1 MREVISRCNQV
12 QSGAICHLPE
22 ERLPVAESWR
32 DGPEL
37 KVELAPRLQWQR
49 AGRVEWTNHVRRLG
63 LHRHVAMGRIWQRDL
78 VGTQLVLG
86 DADRQNVKPELVG
99 DGGVGQ

>member
-32 DGPEL
+32 DGP
-37 KVELAPRLQWQR
+37 
-49 AGRVEWTNHVRRLG
+49 
-63 LHRHVAMGRIWQRDL
+63 
-78 VGTQLVLG
+78 
-86 DADRQNVKPELVG
+86 
-99 DGGVGQ
+99 